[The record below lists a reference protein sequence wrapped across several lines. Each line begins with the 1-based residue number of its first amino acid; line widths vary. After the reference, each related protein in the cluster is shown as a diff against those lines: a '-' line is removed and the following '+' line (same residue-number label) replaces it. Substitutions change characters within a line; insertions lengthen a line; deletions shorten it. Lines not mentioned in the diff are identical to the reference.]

1 MTEGIN
7 ISIVL
12 RVGALLAA
20 AALAFTA
27 FVALDSAEAGDFNE
41 RISGNFIDTGIDT
54 DGDGMQANSWSGA
67 ANGSGSP
74 SYEGLVEVKFGIT
87 GLCGSDEFEGTV
99 VEYSI
104 VRRYSNGDLVFSRLI
119 DGNLCFNPTTGLAS
133 LVINAEVTGGTG
145 HHADATGTYTAD
157 FTVQGLVADLDQAIV
172 HGAFYGT
179 TSG

>member
-7 ISIVL
+7 IRTALRIV
-12 RVGALLAA
+12 ALLAA

-27 FVALDSAEAGDFNE
+27 FTALDSAEAGRFNE
-41 RISGNFIDTGIDT
+41 RISGNFIDTSIDT
-54 DGDGMQANSWSGA
+54 NGDGMQANSWSGA
-67 ANGSGSP
+67 AKGSGSP
-74 SYEGLVEVKFGIT
+74 TYEGLVEVEFGIT
-87 GLCGSDEFEGTV
+87 GLCETGEFEGTV

-104 VRRYSNGDLVFSRLI
+104 VRRYSNGDLVFSKLI
-119 DGNLCFNPTTGLAS
+119 DGTLCFNPTTGLAS

-145 HHADATGTYTAD
+145 SHASAAGTYTAD